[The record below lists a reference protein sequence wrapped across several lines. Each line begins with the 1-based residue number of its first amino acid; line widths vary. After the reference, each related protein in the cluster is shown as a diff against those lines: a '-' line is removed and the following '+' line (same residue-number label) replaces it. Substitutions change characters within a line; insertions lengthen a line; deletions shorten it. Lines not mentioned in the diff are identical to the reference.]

1 MGHSTNLISWGAVG
15 LSSSFPKP
23 ATGRTLLLA
32 GKRNCTHAV
41 AFEMICDEICS
52 GRIVHWID
60 GGMALDPSR
69 LIPLLSKRGSSPEK
83 LRLLQGCRAFTAHQ
97 MVDLVRR
104 AKEDIRSNA
113 QESEIRLVLITDLIG
128 MFGDM
133 QVRLSLIHI

>member
-32 GKRNCTHAV
+32 GKRNYTHAV

-52 GRIVHWID
+52 GRTVHWID

-69 LIPLLSKRGSSPEK
+69 LIPLLSKRGSSQRNSDYCK
-83 LRLLQGCRAFTAHQ
+83 DAGLSQR
-97 MVDLVRR
+97 
-104 AKEDIRSNA
+104 IRWW
-113 QESEIRLVLITDLIG
+113 I
-128 MFGDM
+128 
-133 QVRLSLIHI
+133 